1 MADKKIN
8 ALQNDQA
15 VKSPVTVAEFY
26 TTIDNLY
33 KKVIGDVFARLQ
45 TLKTELNN
53 ELKYTSAQMNAF
65 FEVTQKD
72 SADIVAKN
80 QVALDNISNELRYGY
95 QQNQMIH
102 EDLVHLVCDDLMAKI
117 AEMGEKITALLQDEK
132 ENVAA
137 MKCAVMEEKPAYDF
151 DELVNRVAE
160 KVVESLPFDGKVD
173 YKQIEAIVQGSALD
187 ANLLADAVSDKVLE
201 ELPPVETEEID
212 YNRIA
217 KIVADNAPVAEGI
230 DYERLAETVIAKMH
244 QPEAIDYDKLSNMIV
259 EKMPK
264 PVAPKA
270 IEYETIAEM
279 VTAKLLVS
287 EEEKEAVEYDVV
299 LDEEGIDKVAEGVF
313 EKLSADAIVEKIAQ
327 KMPTCECKELDY
339 DLLADMVADR
349 LAVKVEIL
357 TEPVEEV
364 YEEETVEPAV
374 EEVVAEPVAEETVEV
389 VETVEPVVEETLEEV
404 AEEVVVEPVAEE
416 TVEVVE
422 TVDPVVEETVEEPVQ
437 EEVAATM
444 YESENGDLIDAET
457 GLVLRLKRSFEAK
470 MKQSDESTKVFYDQI
485 KNELVSYNKVKSTVS
500 WHGDRF
506 NLGRATVAKINICG
520 KTLCLY
526 VALDP
531 TDPELKETVYH
542 QKNVGDQK
550 AYQATPFKIKV
561 KSDMGAKKAVRLVG
575 ILADK
580 IGATKKEGFVP
591 TDYVEE
597 FAYET
602 TQELLEKGLIKQTQE
617 KKIDFEF

>member
-160 KVVESLPFDGKVD
+160 KVVESLPFEGKVD
-173 YKQIEAIVQGSALD
+173 YKQIEAIVQGTALD

-230 DYERLAETVIAKMH
+230 DYERLAETVIAKMQ

-357 TEPVEEV
+357 TEPVEEA
-364 YEEETVEPAV
+364 YEETVEEVEAVEPVVEETVEEVV
-374 EEVVAEPVAEETVEV
+374 EEVVAEPVVEETVEV
-389 VETVEPVVEETLEEV
+389 AETVEPVVEETV
-404 AEEVVVEPVAEE
+404 A
-416 TVEVVE
+416 
-422 TVDPVVEETVEEPVQ
+422 EPVQ